1 MKITFWN
8 KIKIL
13 FEVYKC
19 LPQIPMKY
27 RIYILIKPLE
37 STRYTEFAYLFGFI
51 KNCSDCNFKKILD
64 ISSPFIMSYILSKY
78 SYVIKTDINEKEK
91 IFIKENK
98 RLSFQI
104 QDARMLTYKN
114 NHFDMVYSI
123 SVIEHIFNNYLTAIR
138 EMIRVVKNG
147 GYIYLTFPVS
157 NSYTEEWINSDI
169 YSNQG
174 KSDSKTFFQYR
185 FDERKFNEIIN
196 KLSNV
201 KIISYSI
208 YWERKNE
215 LYNRY
220 IEKIRKKIPISH
232 LNFLKDSLLQFYY
245 GFTLLKS
252 DPESFIKAKCF
263 GNVSIILKKISK

>member
-27 RIYILIKPLE
+27 KLYILIKPLE
-37 STRYTEFAYLFGFI
+37 STRYTEFAYLLDFI
-51 KNCSDCNFKKILD
+51 NNCSDCNFKKILD
-64 ISSPFIMSYILSKY
+64 ISSPFLMSYILSKY
-78 SYVIKTDINEKEK
+78 SHVIKTDINEEER

-98 RLSFQI
+98 HLSFQI
-104 QDARMLTYKN
+104 QDATKLAYKN
-114 NHFDMVYSI
+114 NYFDMVYSI
-123 SVIEHIFNNYLTAIR
+123 SVIEHIFNNYLAAIN

-157 NSYTEEWINSDI
+157 NNYTEEWLNSDI
-169 YSNQG
+169 YSHQG
-174 KSDSKTFFQYR
+174 KSDNKTFFQYR
-185 FDERKFNEIIN
+185 FDDQKFNEIIN

-201 KIISYSI
+201 KIISHSI
-208 YWERKNE
+208 YWERNNG

-220 IEKIRKKIPISH
+220 IEKIRKKTPISH
-232 LNFLKDSLLQFYY
+232 LNFLKDSLLHFYY

-252 DPESFIKAKCF
+252 EPEKFINAKSF
-263 GNVSIILKKISK
+263 GNVSIILKKIVK